1 MNSTMSSTATSQS
14 ESLLIGTPSSPA
26 AASISEVVFQEF
38 GTSRPLPLPNTRS
51 LASLVTEFEAD
62 PEMAQHLT
70 EARQNLAVELYAD
83 EPETLSALRLAA
95 GLSQAQ
101 LAERVGTYQPYIV
114 RLERGQA
121 DPSTDMIARLAR
133 ALGVD
138 DEQAFRSVR
147 NQRATR
153 G

>member
-1 MNSTMSSTATSQS
+1 MSSTATSQS
-14 ESLLIGTPSSPA
+14 ESLLIGRVSSPA
-26 AASISEVVFQEF
+26 ATSTADVVFREF

-51 LASLVTEFEAD
+51 LASLVGEFEAD
-62 PEMAQHLT
+62 SEMAEHLT
-70 EARQNLAVELYAD
+70 EARRNLAAELYAD

-101 LAERVGTYQPYIV
+101 LAERADTHQPYIV

-121 DPSTDMIARLAR
+121 DPSTDMIARLAH
-133 ALGVD
+133 ALGVN
-138 DEQAFRSVR
+138 DEQAFRAVR